1 MVDDDTGELCA
12 MSMIHVIEEHEE
24 EHFVKVFSDCVRA
37 VFALF
42 KTGYRVFVAVLQ
54 SCQKEKLT
62 DGLAN
67 TVDLIC
73 FDGELNGDALG
84 MTDRI
89 FHNRL
94 KELISKGFLK
104 PKLPNQY

>member
-24 EHFVKVFSDCVRA
+24 EYFVKVFFDCVRE
-37 VFALF
+37 VFLLF
-42 KTGYRVFVAVLQ
+42 KTGYGVFVAILQ

-67 TVDLIC
+67 TVDLI
-73 FDGELNGDALG
+73 
-84 MTDRI
+84 
-89 FHNRL
+89 RL
-94 KELISKGFLK
+94 TVD
-104 PKLPNQY
+104 

>member
-1 MVDDDTGELCA
+1 
-12 MSMIHVIEEHEE
+12 MSMIHVIEERDE

-37 VFALF
+37 VFELF

-54 SCQKEKLT
+54 SYQKEKLT
-62 DGLAN
+62 DGSAD

-73 FDGELNGDALG
+73 CDSGLSGDALG
-84 MTDRI
+84 MTGRPY
-89 FHNRL
+89 HNRL
-94 KELISKGFLK
+94 KELISKEFLK

>member
-1 MVDDDTGELCA
+1 
-12 MSMIHVIEEHEE
+12 MSMIHVIEECDE
-24 EHFVKVFSDCVRA
+24 EHFVKVFSDCVRE
-37 VFALF
+37 VFLLF
-42 KTGYRVFVAVLQ
+42 KTGYGVFVAILQ

-89 FHNRL
+89 IHNKL
-94 KELISKGFLK
+94 KELISKEFLK

>member
-1 MVDDDTGELCA
+1 M
-12 MSMIHVIEEHEE
+12 
-24 EHFVKVFSDCVRA
+24 
-37 VFALF
+37 LF
-42 KTGYRVFVAVLQ
+42 KTGYGVFVAILQ

-84 MTDRI
+84 MTDRT

-104 PKLPNQY
+104 PKLFNQYWINPALFLRDIELPLCVDIAKHQRTNK